1 MSARRDPLSVPMS
14 AAPNGTAWRALMRAR
29 RKHREGGG
37 WIRVWVPSPAHEL
50 RRLDPGGLTRH
61 ERAFRRALYYPVV
74 QAPRR
79 LGQAQVWSLR
89 TEMVDGFVNRR
100 GRWGRWCRIR
110 LYRYG
115 SGYRK
120 AAGSPST
127 SYVNDPSLRSTI
139 GEGGVRIIP
148 RAS

>member
-1 MSARRDPLSVPMS
+1 MSAARDPLSVRMD
-14 AAPNGTAWRALMRAR
+14 TQAWRVLMRAR
-29 RKHREGGG
+29 RKHRDQDYG
-37 WIRVWVPSPAHEL
+37 WLRVWVPSPAREL
-50 RRLDPGGLTRH
+50 RDLDPGGLTRH

-79 LGQAQVWSLR
+79 LGQPQVWSLR

-100 GRWGRWCRIR
+100 GRWGRWCRVR

-120 AAGSPST
+120 AAGSPRT
-127 SYVNDPSLRSTI
+127 SYVNNPELRSHI
-139 GEGGVRIIP
+139 GDGGVRVIP

>member
-1 MSARRDPLSVPMS
+1 MSARRDPLSVQMDRQ
-14 AAPNGTAWRALMRAR
+14 AWRALMAAR

-37 WIRVWVPSPAHEL
+37 WVRVWVPSPARDL
-50 RRLDPGGLTRH
+50 RALDPGGLTRH

-100 GRWGRWCRIR
+100 GRWGRWCRVR

-120 AAGSPST
+120 VASSPRT
-127 SYVNDPSLRSTI
+127 SYVHDPSLRSQI
-139 GEGGVRIIP
+139 GDGGVRVIP